1 MDMAGHQHPGDH
13 PGMAL
18 AVTLIRDWVGVLTVL
33 LMQPVAAA
41 TVVGL
46 ADAARQLVGW
56 MHLVMA
62 AAVAGLLLTEVINQV
77 LVKTVL

>member
-18 AVTLIRDWVGVLTVL
+18 AVTLIRDWVWVLTVL

-46 ADAARQLVGW
+46 ADAARQVVGW

-62 AAVAGLLLTEVINQV
+62 AVGAVLLPRAVISLV